1 MALRMDAEGGKGK
14 RMEGVRLRNQAA
26 GGQPAGRRGISG
38 STVKMV
44 AVAVMLIDHIA
55 AAVLTRQI
63 MANGFLDVIGG
74 TQGQIMGWLT
84 ENGALYY
91 GMQGMRMIGRL
102 GFPIFCF
109 LLVEGFQRSRD
120 VRQYA
125 LRLGVFAL
133 ISEIPFD
140 LAITGRLFHGGYQ
153 NVYFTLLLGLLA
165 MCGYGYFD
173 KCRQGLCRELPG
185 VLRMFLTITGGLLPA
200 FFTMMF
206 MDVKLEGSARAVTA
220 GVVCAVAAVL
230 ILALYGRKKG
240 FRHVQAICADITVLA
255 VMMLLAEWLCTDYGG
270 MGVLTIT
277 VMYIFR
283 KSRVA
288 AMLAG
293 CTVLTVM
300 SVGELP
306 AFLAAV
312 PVALYNGKRG
322 MKMKYFFY
330 VFYPLHLF
338 LLYVVSVLLGLGDI
352 VLL

>member
-1 MALRMDAEGGKGK
+1 
-14 RMEGVRLRNQAA
+14 
-26 GGQPAGRRGISG
+26 
-38 STVKMV
+38 
-44 AVAVMLIDHIA
+44 
-55 AAVLTRQI
+55 
-63 MANGFLDVIGG
+63 
-74 TQGQIMGWLT
+74 
-84 ENGALYY
+84 
-91 GMQGMRMIGRL
+91 
-102 GFPIFCF
+102 
-109 LLVEGFQRSRD
+109 
-120 VRQYA
+120 
-125 LRLGVFAL
+125 
-133 ISEIPFD
+133 
-140 LAITGRLFHGGYQ
+140 
-153 NVYFTLLLGLLA
+153 

-206 MDVKLEGSARAVTA
+206 MDVKHEGSARAVTA
-220 GVVCAVAAVL
+220 GVFCAAAAVL

-255 VMMLLAEWLCTDYGG
+255 VMMLLADWLCTDYGG

-283 KSRVA
+283 KSRVV